1 MNRGVSVLQCAP
13 ESPCISACVCTLDLA
28 PDPLT
33 AAADGLHHR
42 YAERGTGGKGY
53 YFVTKDRCQRW
64 NFNAT
69 IGLQPCG
76 NLNIH

>member
-1 MNRGVSVLQCAP
+1 MC
-13 ESPCISACVCTLDLA
+13 ACVCTLDLA

-33 AAADGLHHR
+33 TAADGLHHC

-53 YFVTKDRCQRW
+53 YFVTKDQCQRW

-76 NLNIH
+76 KLNIHYNCCVIVMHSTWMSM